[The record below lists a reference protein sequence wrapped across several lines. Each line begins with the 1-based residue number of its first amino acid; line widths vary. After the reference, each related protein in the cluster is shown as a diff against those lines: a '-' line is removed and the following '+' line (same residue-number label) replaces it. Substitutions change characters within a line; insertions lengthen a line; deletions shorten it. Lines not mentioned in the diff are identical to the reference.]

1 MPAGGEEIMGRMRLI
16 SQMGGTMGYKSER
29 WEELLRAVVAVMEVE
44 RDMVLC
50 RVQGGHS
57 EAATDARWVLVRLAG
72 EELTDVEISKLS
84 GLSRQTVNDIRNHG
98 DERMRRWSVKMGMRK
113 VRERVAKSEDPVPA
127 FTYMGRSR

>member
-1 MPAGGEEIMGRMRLI
+1 
-16 SQMGGTMGYKSER
+16 MGYKSER

-50 RVQGGHS
+50 RVKGGHS

-72 EELTDVEISKLS
+72 EELTDVEIAKLS

-113 VRERVAKSEDPVPA
+113 VRERVVMNYELA
-127 FTYMGRSR
+127 GNWQGISRE

>member
-1 MPAGGEEIMGRMRLI
+1 MGGMGQMGRMRLT

-29 WEELLRAVVAVMEVE
+29 WEELLQAVVAVMEVE

-50 RVQGGHS
+50 RAKGGHS

-72 EELTDVEISKLS
+72 EELTDVEIARLS

-98 DERMRRWSVKMGMRK
+98 DERLKRWGVKVGMRK
-113 VRERVAKSEDPVPA
+113 VREKVLKNYEL
-127 FTYMGRSR
+127 